1 MLWVKVFHIVMVIAW
16 MAGLFYL
23 PRIFVHYLEGLEL
36 GEDVRRLRSM
46 ARKLF
51 SFMTVVAI
59 QALAAGLWLW
69 LGFGLT
75 GEWLYA
81 KLLFVGALI
90 GYQVVCWYYLQ
101 KMLMGEFNGGARRMR
116 LFNELPLL
124 LLVPII
130 IFAVV
135 KPI

>member
-36 GEDVRRLRSM
+36 GEDVRRLTIM
-46 ARKLF
+46 ASKLF
-51 SFMTVVAI
+51 SFMTIVAI
-59 QALAAGLWLW
+59 QAIAAGVWLW
-69 LGFGLT
+69 IGFGLT

-101 KMLMGEFNGGARRMR
+101 KMLTGELNGGGRRMR

-124 LLVPII
+124 FLVPII
-130 IFAVV
+130 IFVVV